1 MRGVE
6 GKSEGERPAGRWA
19 GSSRPWWG
27 MPAIPQSVPTQPGSS
42 THQER
47 EIESIPIRPCEHGPE
62 TGGLEAEPPGGRLGA
77 AGWPCGDVPH
87 QRTGKLQF
95 PVSGAGVPGSFSPG
109 KRRQQAVPVLCGWG
123 ISHVG
128 YGMQGSQPGRPA
140 GPGGS
145 RRGQRICCGD
155 GARPL
160 GHSPTF
166 LAGGGLLGWRE
177 AAGIS
182 LHLAPEARH
191 QISRPPRWL

>member
-1 MRGVE
+1 
-6 GKSEGERPAGRWA
+6 
-19 GSSRPWWG
+19 

-77 AGWPCGDVPH
+77 VGRPCGSALH

-95 PVSGAGVPGSFSPG
+95 PVSGAGVPGSCFSWQEEATG
-109 KRRQQAVPVLCGWG
+109 SAGFMWSGEIACWLSDAQKAAWVARQA
-123 ISHVG
+123 
-128 YGMQGSQPGRPA
+128 QGSH
-140 GPGGS
+140 
-145 RRGQRICCGD
+145 RGQRICCGD
-155 GARPL
+155 GDRPL
-160 GHSPTF
+160 CHSPTF
-166 LAGGGLLGWRE
+166 LAGGGPLWWWE

-182 LHLAPEARH
+182 LHLAPETRR